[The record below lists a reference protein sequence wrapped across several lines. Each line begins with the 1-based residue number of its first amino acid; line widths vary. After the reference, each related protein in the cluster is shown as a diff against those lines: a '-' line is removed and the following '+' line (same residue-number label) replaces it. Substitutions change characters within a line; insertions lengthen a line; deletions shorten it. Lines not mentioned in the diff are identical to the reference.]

1 MRVIGLTGGIAT
13 GKSSVSNYLLSLG
26 IPVIDADLISREVVE
41 PGQPGLLKLLQKF
54 GPEILTQD
62 GQLNRPALAQ
72 KLFHNEAVRQQVN
85 QLLHPLIYD
94 RMFERVAAFQSQ
106 GEALV
111 FLDIPLLFE
120 TQTKNL
126 FDDIWLVYVPE
137 TIQLERLMK
146 RDQLSQEAAV
156 ARIASQLSIEEKRLL
171 ADVIIDNSGTIEVTL
186 AQVKSLLD
194 SMSV

>member
-13 GKSSVSNYLLSLG
+13 GKSTVSNYLLSLG

>member
-41 PGQPGLLKLLQKF
+41 PGQPGLLKLLQKL

-62 GQLNRPALAQ
+62 GQLNRPALAK

>member
-13 GKSSVSNYLLSLG
+13 GKSTVSNYLLSLG

-94 RMFERVAAFQSQ
+94 TMFERVAAFQSQ

>member
-13 GKSSVSNYLLSLG
+13 GKSTVSNYLLSLG

-94 RMFERVAAFQSQ
+94 TMFERVAAFQSQ
-106 GEALV
+106 GEAVV

>member
-13 GKSSVSNYLLSLG
+13 GKSTVSNYLLSLG

-94 RMFERVAAFQSQ
+94 TMFERVAAFQSQ

-137 TIQLERLMK
+137 PIQLERLMK

-156 ARIASQLSIEEKRLL
+156 ARIASQLSIEKKRLL
-171 ADVIIDNSGTIEVTL
+171 ADVIIDNSGTIEATL
-186 AQVKSLLD
+186 VQVKSLLD
-194 SMSV
+194 SVSV